1 MSNSE
6 IVHRISLG
14 GRNGVK
20 KTELRKEF
28 QNTSIDDVIE
38 SLLKSGEIV
47 MDKKGTAYYLW
58 QADNYLEHLLTTDIK
73 FKLLYNNIGETKIL
87 LENNITQSVATVESS
102 KVQNFFND
110 TVNTSEDH
118 GNLLNHVLGPD
129 LVNSYDKGKFK
140 QEFDLALRRFSNS
153 SGWVRLST
161 IREEMEKKYN
171 LKRDEFYAQVE
182 EMTNKGY
189 DTYELSTGG
198 IEGITVRGLVHG
210 FVRSL

>member
-6 IVHRISLG
+6 IIHRISLG

-28 QNTSIDDVIE
+28 QNTAIDDVIE

-47 MDKKGTAYYLW
+47 MDKKGTAYCLW
-58 QADNYLEHLLTTDIK
+58 QADNYLEYLLTTDTK
-73 FKLLYNNIGETKIL
+73 FKLLYSTMEETKIL
-87 LENNITQSVATVESS
+87 LENNIRQGDSS
-102 KVQNFFND
+102 KAQNCFND

-118 GNLLNHVLGPD
+118 GNSLNHVFKPD
-129 LVNSYDKGKFK
+129 LVNSIDKSKFR
-140 QEFDLALRRFSNS
+140 QEFDLALRRYSNS
-153 SGWVRLST
+153 SGWVPLST

-182 EMTNKGY
+182 EMTNKEY

-198 IEGITVRGLVHG
+198 FEGITVRGLVHG
-210 FVRSL
+210 FVRCI

>member
-1 MSNSE
+1 MSNSQV
-6 IVHRISLG
+6 IQRISLG

-28 QNTSIDDVIE
+28 QNTAIDDVIE

-58 QADNYLEHLLTTDIK
+58 QADNYLEYLLTTDTK
-73 FKLLYNNIGETKIL
+73 FKLLYNTIEETKIL
-87 LENNITQSVATVESS
+87 LENNIKQSVATANSS
-102 KVQNFFND
+102 KAQNSFSD
-110 TVNTSEDH
+110 TVNTSENSPNH
-118 GNLLNHVLGPD
+118 GLELD
-129 LVNSYDKGKFK
+129 LVNSFDKDKFR
-140 QEFDLALRRFSNS
+140 QEFNLTLRRYSNS
-153 SGWVRLST
+153 SGWVPLSI

-182 EMTNKGY
+182 EMTNKEY

-210 FVRSL
+210 FVRCI